1 MLTGSDGRTAVDIG
15 ELLRNNSVSRFA
27 SGHSL
32 CSLLVRGFKWAYG
45 PVAALR
51 SKGNYTSRLAAL

>member
-1 MLTGSDGRTAVDIG
+1 MLTGSDSRTGVDIG
-15 ELLRNNSVSRFA
+15 ELLRSNSVSRFA

-32 CSLLVRGFKWAYG
+32 CSLLVRGFKWAY
-45 PVAALR
+45 VADLR